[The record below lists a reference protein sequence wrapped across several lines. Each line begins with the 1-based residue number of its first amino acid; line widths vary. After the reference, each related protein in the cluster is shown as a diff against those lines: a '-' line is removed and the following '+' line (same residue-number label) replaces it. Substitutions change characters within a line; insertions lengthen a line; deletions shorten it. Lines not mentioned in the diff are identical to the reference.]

1 MQDALEKISTAYKAT
16 RANLGLPPK
25 YIKRDYVTRLVVDLD
40 GWGLERLGADP
51 ERHDFRV
58 VFQFDA
64 EFTGLDHEVFG
75 YEVFGEIQNVEL
87 IEGRKVDHVTITR
100 DDLAAHLGAD
110 RLRKMEDG
118 WAEEIATEL
127 DYQRGYGH
135 SALEGMKA

>member
-1 MQDALEKISTAYKAT
+1 MQDAIEKISAAYKAT
-16 RANLGLPPK
+16 RANLGLPVK
-25 YIKRDYVTRLVVDLD
+25 HIKRDYVARLGADLD
-40 GWGLERLGADP
+40 GWGMERLGFDP
-51 ERHDFRV
+51 DRHEFRV

-75 YEVFGEIQNVEL
+75 YEVLGEVQTVEL
-87 IEGRKVDHVTITR
+87 IEGQKVDHIAITR

-110 RLRKMEDG
+110 RLRKMEDD